1 MAEES
6 IEATALA
13 EDPLEPASSAAD
25 DDAPSPAH
33 AHDGTP
39 ERIGRYLVLRKLG
52 AGAMGM
58 VVIGYDPE
66 LDRKL
71 AIKLIHPRVAK
82 RGEARSRMLREAKG
96 LARLS
101 HPNVVQVYD
110 AGAVDGRELGLGR
123 GLRRAHGRLD
133 PIRHGEAGRGRAWR
147 IRSCGGP
154 RT

>member
-1 MAEES
+1 MSEES
-6 IEATALA
+6 IEATELALA
-13 EDPLEPASSAAD
+13 STGCSDPSVAPDPAD
-25 DDAPSPAH
+25 EDAPSPATPE
-33 AHDGTP
+33 GTP
-39 ERIGRYLVLRKLG
+39 ERVGRYLVLRKLG

-58 VVIGYDPE
+58 VVVGYDPE

-110 AGAVDGRELGLGR
+110 AGA
-123 GLRRAHGRLD
+123 
-133 PIRHGEAGRGRAWR
+133 I
-147 IRSCGGP
+147 
-154 RT
+154 